1 MFFDLCQAFRSQ
13 VEHPRLALGIGSLR
27 SDLLHYSADSSRY
40 LIYGAVW
47 LSGLGGFYDPVFVKR
62 LVESFGLGS
71 LPPWAAIVLYF
82 LFTATFAVI
91 RGTATVLG
99 EEIGW
104 RGFLV
109 PEFAKTHSFLTT
121 AVVTGLIWSRFGTT
135 RDPLRGL

>member
-1 MFFDLCQAFRSQ
+1 
-13 VEHPRLALGIGSLR
+13 
-27 SDLLHYSADSSRY
+27 LLLIPLTYSA

-62 LVESFGLGS
+62 LVESFGLGP
-71 LPPWAAIVLYF
+71 LPPWAAIILYF
-82 LFTATFAVI
+82 LFTATLAVI

-104 RGFLV
+104 RGYLV

-121 AVVTGLIWSRFGTT
+121 AAVTGLIWAFWHYPVYSSPTIGARRRSGSKSRYS
-135 RDPLRGL
+135 L